1 MMSAEDA
8 FAANYQTQNGYE
20 GNALCG
26 AVDLR
31 TGRLLDP
38 CGFAKATKTGKAVG
52 ECPSGSFFDIGTWSC
67 FSCPSGFNRTGFHI
81 QSDKACSRE
90 ISPPKF
96 VSAIEQGNQ
105 QSCDNGSVH
114 DPRNGGE
121 CWKCPDGYGRTG
133 AAVDQW
139 NACGMIFKAPRSA
152 EFIKSVCPEGSF
164 PDPNGKCYSCPEDGV
179 RTWEAASHSRACM
192 INEVQEPAEQK
203 AALTCKAGEHF
214 DFVDGGTCWSC
225 PEGSMR
231 SVSSV
236 KSNEACE
243 YLTMRWESKPRTPNG
258 LFGIPGAQEIVA
270 DVILNRELIERNIDS
285 YMENANITDAGFREE
300 AWQKIWSKPQE
311 SSPLNAAV
319 YQHVYNLILKGYK
332 QPYERAF
339 LEYFATYIQQ
349 SRKLSAQEMK
359 NAWDSWKRGVE
370 ARTNM
375 TTTPNNMVNLFNIGY
390 RPPDMPSLVGD
401 VMHLG
406 PSATV
411 IATYAGISLLEG
423 KSIAF
428 ANASGNLAKSILPYR
443 FVANIARGT
452 AKIAEGAARAGAN
465 AATAGGVGLS
475 SVAGPFVIL
484 TVSAIIT
491 SIATDIAMDQE
502 KQEAIVNDAL
512 EVAKRPIVL
521 SRMAS
526 YDDGR
531 NEMLG
536 NWALMTQ
543 EMISPNPS
551 YWSDLKNRVLFNEKP
566 ISGSR
571 WVDFNQT
578 AQAIAIGS
586 DQSVYILKNRPM
598 PTGFQVAKLDTMT
611 NSFKDV
617 GAVGAIRIAVAGDV
631 LWGIDK
637 NNRVFYYDNNR
648 ANIVNSPLA
657 MDIGAADQFIWIL
670 DNQGAL
676 HRFENGRWIKESG
689 QGQFIDVDR
698 MGRPWV
704 TNHKR
709 EIWTHNNNGQWFKL
723 YGEGFDVAAFEEN
736 RASVVGS
743 DGITYR
749 FNPGAKKWEP
759 LGRNTDTQFLAM
771 NYSQI
776 WRITTSGK
784 VSKWQ

>member
-1 MMSAEDA
+1 MSAEDA
-8 FAANYQTQNGYE
+8 FAANYQTQDGYE
-20 GNALCG
+20 GTALCG

-38 CGFAKATKTGKAVG
+38 CGFTSATKIGNARK

-90 ISPPKF
+90 IAPPKF
-96 VSAIEQGNQ
+96 VPAIEQGNQ
-105 QSCDNGSVH
+105 QSCDGGSFH

-133 AAVDQW
+133 AAVNEW
-139 NACGMIFKAPRSA
+139 NACGMVFKSARSA
-152 EFIKSVCPEGSF
+152 EFIKSVCPQGTF
-164 PDPNGKCYSCPEDGV
+164 PDPNGKCYSCPEDGI

-192 INEVQEPAEQK
+192 INEQQEPAVQE

-214 DFVDGGTCWSC
+214 DFVDGGTCWTC
-225 PEGSMR
+225 PEGSVR
-231 SVSSV
+231 SLSSV
-236 KSNEACE
+236 KSGNACE
-243 YLTMRWESKPRTPNG
+243 YLTMRWESKPRTSNG
-258 LFGIPGAQEIVA
+258 LFGIPGAAEIVA
-270 DVILNRELIERNIDS
+270 DVILNRDLIDATIQN
-285 YMENANITDAGFREE
+285 YMKEAKITDENFPEE
-300 AWQKIWSKPQE
+300 AWQKIWSKPEE
-311 SSPLNAAV
+311 STPLNSAV
-319 YQHVYNLILKGYK
+319 YQHVYNLILKGPK

-349 SRKLSAQEMK
+349 SRKLSSQEMK
-359 NAWDSWKRGVE
+359 NAWESWKRGVE
-370 ARTNM
+370 ARTSMN
-375 TTTPNNMVNLFNIGY
+375 TTPNNLVNIFNIGY
-390 RPPDMPSLVGD
+390 RPPDMPSLVGG

-411 IATYAGISLLEG
+411 IATYAGIALLEG
-423 KSIAF
+423 KSVAF
-428 ANASGNLAKSILPYR
+428 ANASGTLAKGILPYR
-443 FVANIARGT
+443 FAADIVRGT
-452 AKIAEGAARAGAN
+452 TKIADGLARTGAN
-465 AATAGGVGLS
+465 AASAGGVGLS

-484 TVSAIIT
+484 TVAAIIT

-512 EVAKRPIVL
+512 EVAKRPIIL

-543 EMISPNPS
+543 EMISPNSS
-551 YWSDLKNRVLFNEKP
+551 YWAGLKNRVLFNDKP

-578 AQAIAIGS
+578 AQGIAIGS
-586 DQSVYILKNRPM
+586 DQSVYILKNMPM
-598 PTGFQVAKLDTMT
+598 PTGFQLARFDTLT
-611 NSFKDV
+611 NSFVNVGVV
-617 GAVGAIRIAVAGDV
+617 GATKIAVAGDV

-637 NNRVFYYDNNR
+637 NKRVFYFANNR
-648 ANIVNSPLA
+648 ANVVNAPPA
-657 MDIGAADQFIWIL
+657 MDIGAADQFVWIL
-670 DNQGAL
+670 DTQGAL

-689 QGQFIDVDR
+689 QGTSIDVDR

-704 TNHKR
+704 TNSKR
-709 EIWTHNNNGQWFKL
+709 EIWTKNNNGQWFKL

-736 RASVVGS
+736 RGSVVGS
-743 DGITYR
+743 DGIAYR
-749 FNPGAKKWEP
+749 FNPDAKRWEP

-776 WRITTSGK
+776 WRITKNGK